1 MNMALAIVADIDEK
15 KLEESVL
22 KLVGKV
28 FKMNPRLVAN
38 ALSPRF
44 RSSPPSTSR

>member
-28 FKMNPRLVAN
+28 FKNEPATGGERIVTPIPVKPAFN
-38 ALSPRF
+38 
-44 RSSPPSTSR
+44 